1 MSCQYGGSPKANGTQ
16 ECVCKSN
23 TYIVKA
29 VKSKNNMDCGYFP
42 LGYNY
47 KEEPENVQGSLSP
60 DNYRGRH
67 IYALYSHI
75 YNQLRITFILLKR
88 PALTDLSDIK
98 IKVNNVTYIFKHTA
112 TNSYGDATFV
122 CDQIIFKSA
131 GDYYVEFLN

>member
-1 MSCQYGGSPKANGTQ
+1 MPKANGTQ
-16 ECVCKSN
+16 ECVCKLN

-29 VKSKNNMDCGYFP
+29 KKSKNNIDCGYFP
-42 LGYNY
+42 LGFNK
-47 KEEPENVQGSLSP
+47 KEEPENFQGSLST
-60 DNYRGRH
+60 DDYRGRQ
-67 IYALYSHI
+67 IIGLYSHI
-75 YNQLRITFILLKR
+75 YNQLRVTFIHLKR

-112 TNSYGDATFV
+112 TNSYGDTTFV